1 MIQQDCI
8 VVEPLP
14 MKDISV
20 DSEGDF
26 SDSDVSMQDVSDP
39 DYTVE

>member
-1 MIQQDCI
+1 VTQDCI

-14 MKDISV
+14 MKHITV
-20 DSEGDF
+20 GSEGDDD
-26 SDSDVSMQDVSDP
+26 DSDVSMQDVSDP